1 METDDGNWH
10 SIVSRHPIEAWLSR
24 SCPDPPHSN
33 LVLASDWL
41 RPESSCLPHPP
52 QSSAGALLPA
62 STRDESS
69 TKSCRHAPLL
79 CLASQYKKAAMRLCV
94 ATMAAE
100 CFAAGARHGHF
111 CKKTPG
117 LIVTI
122 NCDMNILNTNYA
134 ECPLDISSSS
144 RRLIFRTFCVACL
157 RSPPPSRAGEM

>member
-1 METDDGNWH
+1 
-10 SIVSRHPIEAWLSR
+10 
-24 SCPDPPHSN
+24 
-33 LVLASDWL
+33 
-41 RPESSCLPHPP
+41 
-52 QSSAGALLPA
+52 
-62 STRDESS
+62 
-69 TKSCRHAPLL
+69 
-79 CLASQYKKAAMRLCV
+79 MRLCV

-134 ECPLDISSSS
+134 EYPLDVSSSS

-157 RSPPPSRAGEM
+157 RSPPPSRGGGKCKRIKDGWISPILYLFSHFSSDSDSNTDRLDINTNMNRCVEYGARRIRIMSKADISSDIE